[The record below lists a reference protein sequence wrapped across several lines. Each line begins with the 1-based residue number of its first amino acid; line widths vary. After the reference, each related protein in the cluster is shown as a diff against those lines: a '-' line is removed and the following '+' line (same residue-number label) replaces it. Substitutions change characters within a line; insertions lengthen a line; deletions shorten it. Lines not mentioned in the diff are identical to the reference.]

1 MQKFFLEK
9 IFPIGFV
16 LLLAFIAVK
25 SLLQPGLPPT
35 HDGEYH
41 VIRFYEFDK
50 ALRGGQ
56 WYPRWAPDLNKG
68 YGIPLFNYVYPLPNY
83 ISAAFH
89 AFGISFI
96 DSFKL
101 NMAIATLIGAVAMYL
116 WAKIYWGQWGGV
128 VSAVFYT
135 YAPYHFLDIYI
146 RGSVGE
152 VWALA
157 LFPVFLWSIT
167 LLSKEKNSLF
177 LPISSLVLA
186 LVVFSHN
193 ILAVLFF
200 PFAVSYM
207 FLLLSPKVKI
217 ARRPW
222 ALGKKRFLLF
232 SIFLTVLLSLGLSA
246 IFWLPAILEKGY
258 VWGLEVFDYRRHF
271 VELYQLIFPSWGSGF
286 SSDESTEGLSFQ
298 IGIANLTVL
307 SITILILLFKK
318 QRKQRGIVLFIIGW
332 IILSVFL
339 MLPLSLPVWN
349 TIAIMQYFQFP
360 WRMLSLVIL
369 CCAFLAG
376 SLVPVWQPRITA
388 SILVLIAFIL
398 GVGYA
403 KPAYYHMRDDDY
415 YTKKSN
421 FIDGTNSP
429 GNAFNTIWFNEKLP
443 KATAKIEDREE
454 NSRLNIAYFPGW
466 KVLIDGQIVESR
478 VDKDGLIQIAKPKP
492 EAKVMALFD
501 NTAVR
506 AGAQTITL
514 ISFFVTIFLLIKN
527 VRARMG
533 K

>member
-1 MQKFFLEK
+1 MQKAFLAK

-16 LLLAFIAVK
+16 LLLSLVAVK
-25 SLLQPGLPPT
+25 SLVQPGLPPT

-50 ALRGGQ
+50 VLRSGQ
-56 WYPRWAPDLNKG
+56 WYPRWAPDLNNG

-83 ISAAFH
+83 NSALFH
-89 AFGISFI
+89 LFGISFI

-101 NMAIATLIGAVAMYL
+101 NMLVAALVGAVGMYL
-116 WAKIYWGQWGGV
+116 WAKIYWGKLGGV
-128 VSAVFYT
+128 VSSIFYT

-167 LLSKEKNSLF
+167 LLAKEKNSLL
-177 LPISSLVLA
+177 LPISPLVLA
-186 LVVFSHN
+186 LVIFSHN

-207 FLLLSPKVKI
+207 FLLYLLKRGI
-217 ARRPW
+217 
-222 ALGKKRFLLF
+222 KRFLLF
-232 SIFLTVLLSLGLSA
+232 SLFLTILLSLGLSA
-246 IFWLPAILEKGY
+246 IFWLPAILEKEY
-258 VWGLEVFDYRRHF
+258 VRGLEVFGYRRHF

-318 QRKQRGIVLFIIGW
+318 QHKHRGIVLFIIGW

-339 MLPLSLPVWN
+339 MLSLSLPVWN
-349 TIAIMQYFQFP
+349 TIAMMQYFQFP

-376 SLVPVWQPRITA
+376 GLVVIWQSRIAA
-388 SILVLIAFIL
+388 SVLIVAAVAL
-398 GVGYA
+398 GIGYSQ
-403 KPAYYHMRDDDY
+403 PAYYHMRDDDY
-415 YTKKSN
+415 YTKSSN

-443 KATAKIEDREE
+443 KATTKME
-454 NSRLNIAYFPGW
+454 NVGQITYFNIAYFPGW
-466 KVLIDGQIVESR
+466 KVLIDGEVVKSR
-478 VDKDGLIQIAKPKP
+478 VDKDGLIQIVKPQPKAKI
-492 EAKVMALFD
+492 EVLFD
-501 NTAVR
+501 NTAAR
-506 AGAQTITL
+506 TGAQSITL
-514 ISFFVTIFLLIKN
+514 VSFFVTFFLLIKN
-527 VRARMG
+527 LRVRMG